1 MGWRDDRQ
9 LLTAFGF
16 MFKFHAEY
24 HSRKSQNVK
33 ARPLNKSW
41 ALRLEITWVRI
52 LIIEFDSDV
61 SSQVRK
67 LWKIANKH

>member
-1 MGWRDDRQ
+1 
-9 LLTAFGF
+9 

-24 HSRKSQNVK
+24 HSGKSQNVK

-41 ALRLEITWVRI
+41 SLRLEITWVRI